1 MSKVS
6 FRARQIDFNKP
17 LPILKNGS
25 DLLTEFTENALV
37 NRGVPQ
43 IPSGMEKEEENE
55 HHFVE
60 VIQALQLRTVTD
72 VKIPVPDII
81 DRSVFYKQLYSN
93 EFHLPKQLV
102 HIRSKHLRF
111 PLTSAAV
118 VLAEDEPT
126 DYDMDTDDEEWLSK
140 SQLGIT
146 PQKFES
152 MIDRLERGC
161 GQKVMNLEE
170 AKCLLRDD
178 PSLVIAIYDYWLN
191 KRVQSRQPLLYSV
204 RQEKRDNGSNA
215 DPYVAFRRRSEKM
228 QTRKNRKN
236 DEQSYEKMLMLR
248 DQMDQLG
255 KILSGLMK
263 REAYKEAIIQ
273 CDVHSLEK
281 RYLLGDWDGAILLEA
296 ESLAR
301 KPYRPADDLVSHSPK
316 DGVSKRF
323 SRKRK
328 LTQRALNLSVRSED
342 ASDAERIESNSDGP
356 FAFVRLQG
364 CRYLKPRIAPDLRCS
379 DQQPDTLRYP
389 HLRYTLTTVPSVCY
403 PARQSYT
410 GYIRRRLGRGGRI
423 ICDRLRASPEI
434 AAYLSNYDGHVES
447 SFEAPDVYNS
457 THLSTKP
464 FESKDQ
470 TLLRRLQSLVLSTR
484 RCQPSFQWPV
494 CTEIPSTSPS
504 FEPLCPCPW
513 PPASASSYP
522 LTKISP
528 IISELSP
535 PVKVSEKE
543 GVDRA
548 KASSLLNFNGLHRSL
563 KGGSQATTHFSHSI
577 ENVELHDISGRN
589 LLKKTKSVTPPSGGT
604 QTLLSITDNNVAT
617 TPHRLWRKLARPYDA
632 IAAFKPPDFPRSRG
646 AVAPISNVNGLG
658 PQLLHPSDDRLLLS
672 DSSVLSPPKICCI
685 ARDCVSVD
693 SNVPGPQ
700 LQTTNGVNQTQF
712 CQLPT

>member
-102 HIRSKHLRF
+102 HIR
-111 PLTSAAV
+111 TV

-161 GQKVMNLEE
+161 GQKE

-204 RQEKRDNGSNA
+204 RQEKRDSGSNA

-255 KILSGLMK
+255 FVRNSSSFALSKILSGLVR
-263 REAYKEAIIQ
+263 REAYKEAIIH
-273 CDVHSLEK
+273 CDLQSLEK
-281 RYLLGDWDGAILLEA
+281 RYHLGDWDGAILLEA

-301 KPYRPADDLVSHSPK
+301 KPYRPADDLVPHSPK
-316 DGVSKRF
+316 DGVSKRS

-328 LTQRALNLSVRSED
+328 LTHRALNLSVRSED
-342 ASDAERIESNSDGP
+342 ASDAERTESNSDGP

-379 DQQPDTLRYP
+379 DQQPDTLTYP
-389 HLRYTLTTVPSVCY
+389 HLRYTLTTVPSVCH
-403 PARQSYT
+403 PGRQSYT

-423 ICDRLRASPEI
+423 ICDRLRASPEV
-434 AAYLSNYDGHVES
+434 AAYFSNYDKHVES
-447 SFEAPDVYNS
+447 SFENPDVYSS
-457 THLSTKP
+457 THLSSKP

-484 RCQPSFQWPV
+484 RCQPSFQWPI

-513 PPASASSYP
+513 PLSSASSNP
-522 LTKISP
+522 FTMTSP
-528 IISELSP
+528 TASELP
-535 PVKVSEKE
+535 PPAKTSEKE
-543 GVDRA
+543 GVASA
-548 KASSLLNFNGLHRSL
+548 KTSSLLNFNGLHRSL
-563 KGGSQATTHFSHSI
+563 RGGSQATAQFHHSI
-577 ENVELHDISGRN
+577 ENVELHDISRRN
-589 LLKKTKSVTPPSGGT
+589 LLKRTKSVTPPSGGT
-604 QTLLSITDNNVAT
+604 QQTLLSITDNNVAPA
-617 TPHRLWRKLARPYDA
+617 PHRLWRKLARPYDA
-632 IAAFKPPDFPRSRG
+632 IAAFKPPEFPRSRG

-658 PQLLHPSDDRLLLS
+658 PQLLHPSDDRLRLS
-672 DSSVLSPPKICCI
+672 DSSVLSSSKMCCI
-685 ARDCVSVD
+685 ARDCISVD
-693 SNVPGPQ
+693 PSVPGPQ
-700 LQTTNGVNQTQF
+700 LQTANSVSQTQF

>member
-102 HIRSKHLRF
+102 HIR
-111 PLTSAAV
+111 TV

-146 PQKFES
+146 PQRFES

-191 KRVQSRQPLLYSV
+191 KRVQSRQPLLFSV
-204 RQEKRDNGSNA
+204 RQEKRDSGSNA

-273 CDVHSLEK
+273 CDVQSLEK

-301 KPYRPADDLVSHSPK
+301 KPYRSADDLPRSPK
-316 DGVSKRF
+316 DGVSKRS

-364 CRYLKPRIAPDLRCS
+364 CRYLKPRIAPDLRS

-423 ICDRLRASPEI
+423 ICDRLRGSPEI
-434 AAYLSNYDGHVES
+434 AAYFSNYDGHVES
-447 SFEAPDVYNS
+447 SFDAPDVHNS

-494 CTEIPSTSPS
+494 CTEIPSTSPA

-513 PPASASSYP
+513 PLASASSYP
-522 LTKISP
+522 LTKAPPLISALP
-528 IISELSP
+528 TPAKL
-535 PVKVSEKE
+535 SEKE
-543 GVDRA
+543 GVDPT
-548 KASSLLNFNGLHRSL
+548 KASSLLNLDGLHRTL
-563 KGGSQATTHFSHSI
+563 KGGSQATTQFSHSI
-577 ENVELHDISGRN
+577 ENVELHGISGRN
-589 LLKKTKSVTPPSGGT
+589 SLKKMKSVTPPSGGT
-604 QTLLSITDNNVAT
+604 QQTLLSITDHNVAT

-672 DSSVLSPPKICCI
+672 DSSVLSPPKMCCI
-685 ARDCVSVD
+685 ARDCVTVD
-693 SNVPGPQ
+693 SSVPGPQ
-700 LQTTNGVNQTQF
+700 LQTTNGVSQTQF